1 MIDFVRNI
9 PFYQVYLFLVLLVIV
24 IAVKKTIELFIIRNE
39 KYLSAGIFGINA
51 ILVISGMMI
60 FFAFFFFALGIN
72 IGMQY
77 ISSANE
83 ISPSLVWGGVHIG
96 LARFVF
102 TLHFFMFALII
113 WFILRTRYNHLLSK
127 SIRKRRV

>member
-1 MIDFVRNI
+1 MLDFLRNI
-9 PFYQVYLFLVLLVIV
+9 SFYQVYLFLVLLVIV

-72 IGMQY
+72 IGMQT
-77 ISSANE
+77 ISDVNE
-83 ISPSLVWGGVHIG
+83 ISPNLVWGGIHNF
-96 LARFVF
+96 LMQFVF
-102 TLHFFMFALII
+102 TFHFFLFALII
-113 WFILRTRYNHLLSK
+113 WFILRTRYNHLLRK